1 MADFGNQIEEFYTN
15 SPANKKNGSNNGII
29 PEKVSFLKKIKR
41 QFPSKKQLKLLPQVL
56 SKRERYLI
64 LTLSLVAI
72 VSIVYMPLGIF
83 RHFTKLVPD
92 FGGSYSEGLVGAP
105 QYINPLLVQANDTD
119 RDLSKIVYSALM
131 KYDQSGNII
140 PDMAESYQISDN
152 GLEYVFVLKKDIKWH
167 DGFPLTADDLI
178 FTFKILQNN
187 DYGSVQRINWQGVEV
202 EKINDLTVKL
212 KLKNKYAQFL
222 NNATLGIL
230 PKHLWENVRPSL
242 FSFSD
247 LNIKP
252 IGSGPYKFT
261 KLKKDAQGSI
271 ISYELERF
279 DHYHETKPFIKKF
292 TFKFYNSENE
302 LIEAYNRN
310 LIQGIGT
317 LSPEKL
323 KNLKFSQKLAPQKIK
338 LPRYFAAFFNQN
350 QSKALSDKN
359 IRLALNYGTDKKE
372 LMEKILD
379 QNGLIINSPIL
390 KELGSESVQQKFPFD
405 KEFAKQI
412 LENSGWKDLDG
423 DGFREKAT
431 ETKKKPAETEQPKE
445 ALAVKI
451 KTSSWPEL
459 SKTAEMLKSQWESLG
474 FKVEVQTETLQE
486 IQQSIRERNY
496 EILLFGEVL
505 SLDPDPYSFW
515 HSSQKKDPGLNL
527 ALYDNK
533 TADKILEESRQ
544 LLNQEERN
552 RKYEDFEKIVLEDA
566 PAVFL
571 YSPYYI
577 YLPSKKIKSN
587 ETEILSMPSA
597 RFDNISQWYI
607 NTKRVRK

>member
-1 MADFGNQIEEFYTN
+1 MVDSGNQIEEFYTS
-15 SPANKKNGSNNGII
+15 SPANKKNGSNNGITS
-29 PEKVSFLKKIKR
+29 EKISFFKKIKK
-41 QFPSKKQLKLLPQVL
+41 QFPSKKQLKLLPQVF
-56 SKRERYLI
+56 SKKERYLI
-64 LTLSLVAI
+64 LTLSLIVI
-72 VSIVYMPLGIF
+72 VSIIYMPLGMF
-83 RHFTKLVPD
+83 RHFTKPAPN
-92 FGGSYSEGLVGAP
+92 FGGSYTEGLVGAP
-105 QYINPLLVQANDTD
+105 QYINPLLVQANDAD
-119 RDLSKIVYSALM
+119 RDLSKIIYSALM

-152 GLEYVFVLKKDIKWH
+152 SLEYVFVLKKDIKWH
-167 DGFPLTADDLI
+167 DGFPLTADDAI

-187 DYGSVQRINWQGVEV
+187 DYGSAQRINWQGVEV

-222 NNATLGIL
+222 NNTTLGIL
-230 PKHLWENVRPSL
+230 PKHLWENVKPSL

-279 DHYHETKPFIKKF
+279 DYYYESKPFIKKIM
-292 TFKFYNSENE
+292 FKFYNSEDE

-310 LIQGIGT
+310 LIQGIGA

-323 KNLKFSQKLAPQKIK
+323 KNLKFSQKLAPRKTK

-359 IRLALNYGTDKKE
+359 IRLSLNYGTDKKE
-372 LMEKILD
+372 LLEKILN
-379 QNGLIINSPIL
+379 QNGLVINSPIL
-390 KELGSESVQQKFPFD
+390 KELGPEPAQQKYPFD
-405 KEFAKQI
+405 REFAKQI

-423 DGFREKAT
+423 DGFREKVT
-431 ETKKKPAETEQPKE
+431 ETKKKTTETEQPKE

-451 KTSSWPEL
+451 KTSNWAEL
-459 SKTAEMLKSQWESLG
+459 TKTAEMLKSQWGSLG

-486 IQQSIRERNY
+486 IQQSIRERDY

-544 LLNQEERN
+544 LLNQKERN
-552 RKYEDFEKIVLEDA
+552 KKYEDFEKIVLEDA

-577 YLPSKKIKSN
+577 YLPSKKIKGN
-587 ETEILSMPSA
+587 ETELLSMPSS
-597 RFDNISQWYI
+597 RFDSINRWYI
-607 NTKRVRK
+607 ETKRVRR